1 MIKHGGNIIRFL
13 RNVYTMSL
21 LNMKFPYIKVRLKHD
36 ETHYDKK
43 LNLQEFHIKPLHS
56 DRLEYNHNK
65 QNEF

>member
-1 MIKHGGNIIRFL
+1 
-13 RNVYTMSL
+13 
-21 LNMKFPYIKVRLKHD
+21 MKFPYIKVRLKHD